1 MASAGTIAEIDA
13 EIDAAVD
20 LLTKLRA
27 RRAVAVVARRDA
39 IVKAFDD
46 GASRAQ
52 IVEAFGG
59 TYQAVADIL
68 CKAGRNERQ
77 RRAIGLGPRQRADYE
92 RLVRQ
97 GVDSRIASVIAKA
110 VTA

>member
-1 MASAGTIAEIDA
+1 MDTATIAQIDA
-13 EIDAAVD
+13 EIDAATD

-27 RRAVAVVARRDA
+27 RRAVAVVTRRDA
-39 IVKAFDD
+39 IIKAFDD
-46 GASRAQ
+46 GGARAQ

-59 TYQAVADIL
+59 TYQDIADIL
-68 CKAGRNERQ
+68 HKAGRNERQ

-92 RLVRQ
+92 RLIRQ
-97 GVDSRIASVIAKA
+97 GVKSSIASVIAKA